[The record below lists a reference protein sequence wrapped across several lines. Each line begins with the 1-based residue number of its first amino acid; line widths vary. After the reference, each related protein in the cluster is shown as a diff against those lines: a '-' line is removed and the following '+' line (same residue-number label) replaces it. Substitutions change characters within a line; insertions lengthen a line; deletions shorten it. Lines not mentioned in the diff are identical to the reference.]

1 MIEGTLVCGTLRPQA
16 LLPAFMDTLSAMNRE
31 AYDQLIDSIETD
43 GVVGIA
49 YNEGG
54 AMPGID
60 LCDDDEWWESEECA
74 YLLNEELFDALND
87 VADEGFYFGA
97 HPGDGAD
104 FGFWKLEDD

>member
-1 MIEGTLVCGTLRPQA
+1 MIEGTIICGTLRPQA

-60 LCDDDEWWESEECA
+60 LCDDDKWWESEGCA
-74 YLLNEELFDALND
+74 HLLEELFDALND
-87 VADEGFYFGA
+87 AADEGFYFGH

>member
-1 MIEGTLVCGTLRPQA
+1 
-16 LLPAFMDTLSAMNRE
+16 MDTLSAMNRE

-60 LCDDDEWWESEECA
+60 LCDDDKWWESEGCA
-74 YLLNEELFDALND
+74 HLLEELFDALND